1 MNPRTKER
9 QGWQLK
15 GNVRLKEKQQNL
27 QKRQQQGWQ
36 WRGNVQLKQEQ
47 RNLVVVDFSILY
59 VEGFHLRWCSCVMNH
74 QGFKFSPVLVSSL
87 EIELK
92 LNHVRKLGDVMH
104 LDTNMVKRAVKSTV
118 SIFRRQNC
126 NLLRLK
132 MEADDDVDQ

>member
-47 RNLVVVDFSILY
+47 RNLVVVDFSTSCCMLRASTFGGVLESVLFGLCVTEKEHHACTKNNEFVGILVPIY
-59 VEGFHLRWCSCVMNH
+59 
-74 QGFKFSPVLVSSL
+74 
-87 EIELK
+87 
-92 LNHVRKLGDVMH
+92 
-104 LDTNMVKRAVKSTV
+104 
-118 SIFRRQNC
+118 
-126 NLLRLK
+126 
-132 MEADDDVDQ
+132 